1 MSREK
6 LVDKLRKVM
15 ALMDSPN
22 ENEAQA
28 AAATLARLL
37 ETHNMEVADLEAAG
51 QEVAEVEA
59 GGDQDISNNPQNDP
73 TVAWKVLLAE
83 CVAEHFYCYAD
94 VPYDGARVRF
104 IGRRENLDSLELL
117 YEWFI
122 KQIKRLAKQ
131 DRRRHLDETGEDI
144 PGIRWQMSFAEGAIE
159 RLGERLHDERERHAT
174 AGSTSL
180 VVSRTRDISDWME
193 ADRGWRV
200 DGQKT
205 ERQAKREQDYRDLV
219 AYKAQLLQDDP
230 IAYYEEFPQDHPDR
244 VAEREFQ
251 DAAREKRRDAKER
264 RNDGRRRRYREARDG
279 LRHTLKGVEEG
290 TFGGDRWAA
299 TDWEKDEQERTAR
312 DAGHARGD
320 DINLRPH
327 LDGDDP
333 RRKGLKEGN

>member
-6 LVDKLRKVM
+6 LVDTLRKVM

-28 AAATLARLL
+28 AAAHLARLL
-37 ETHNMEVADLEAAG
+37 EKHNMEVADLEAAG
-51 QEVAEVEA
+51 QEVTEVEA
-59 GGDQDISNNPQNDP
+59 GGDQDISSNPLNDP
-73 TVAWKVLLAE
+73 TVAWKVSLAE

-94 VPYDGARVRF
+94 VPYVGGRVRF

-122 KQIKRLAKQ
+122 KQIKRLAKA
-131 DRRRHLDETGEDI
+131 DRRRHLEETGQDI
-144 PGIRWQMSFAEGAIE
+144 PGIRWQMSFAEGVIE
-159 RLGERLHDERERHAT
+159 RLGERLHNERERHAT

-193 ADRGWRV
+193 TNRGWRM

-205 ERQAKREQDYRDLV
+205 ERQAEREQDYRDLI
-219 AYKAQLLQDDP
+219 ARKAQLLKDDP
-230 IAYYEEFPQDHPDR
+230 IAYYDEFPQDHPDR

-251 DAAREKRRDAKER
+251 DAARQKRVDAKER
-264 RNDGRRRRYREARDG
+264 RNEGRRRRYREARDG
-279 LRHTLKGVEEG
+279 TRDTLKGVEQG
-290 TFGGDRWAA
+290 TFGGDRYAA
-299 TDWEKDEQERTAR
+299 YDWEKDDQETTAR
-312 DAGHARGD
+312 QAGRERGD

-333 RRKGLKEGN
+333 ERKKLS